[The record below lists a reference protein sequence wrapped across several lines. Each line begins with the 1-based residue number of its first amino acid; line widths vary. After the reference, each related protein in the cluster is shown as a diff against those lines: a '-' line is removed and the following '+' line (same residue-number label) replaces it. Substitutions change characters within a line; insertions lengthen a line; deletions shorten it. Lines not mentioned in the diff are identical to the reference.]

1 MTSTELAREAGSWT
15 SPSFEHA
22 TVDDIMRHGVI
33 SCEPEASLRTVA
45 RIMATYHVHAVVVGL
60 GGDMW
65 GIVSAR
71 DLAGVAGTE
80 RERLTAGEIAAT
92 EFLTTAP
99 GIAVAEAAQTMRV
112 HEIDHLVVSDG
123 RGRPL
128 GMVSTLDVAGCLA
141 WGEA

>member
-1 MTSTELAREAGSWT
+1 MTGSELARAAGSWT

-22 TVDDIMRHGVI
+22 SVDDIMRHGII

-60 GGDMW
+60 SSDLW
-65 GIVSAR
+65 GIVSAH

-80 RERLTAGEIAAT
+80 REALTAGEIAAT
-92 EFLTTAP
+92 EFVTTAP
-99 GIAVAEAAQTMRV
+99 GVSVAEAAQTMRE
-112 HEIDHLVVSDG
+112 HEVDHLVVTDG